1 MIVCG
6 MSYSLVCEMLT
17 WHTMIGGCDPWVL
30 QYIHIKFRLILKIKV
45 KLCTNI
51 HTKKKKKNTHTHTHT
66 HTTTMNLFLTTNEYL
81 TRVFLFFQKKCI
93 LAYN

>member
-1 MIVCG
+1 
-6 MSYSLVCEMLT
+6 
-17 WHTMIGGCDPWVL
+17 MIGGCDPWVL
-30 QYIHIKFRLILKIKV
+30 QYIRIKFRLILKIKV

-51 HTKKKKKNTHTHTHT
+51 HPKKKKHTHT

-93 LAYN
+93 SAYN